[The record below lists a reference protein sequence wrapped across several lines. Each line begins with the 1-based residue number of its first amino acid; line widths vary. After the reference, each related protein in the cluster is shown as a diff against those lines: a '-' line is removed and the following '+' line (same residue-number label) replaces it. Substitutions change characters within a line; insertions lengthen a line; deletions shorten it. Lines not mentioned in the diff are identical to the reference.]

1 VRILHLVSY
10 PLFSGPM
17 PHVIGLA
24 SAQRERGDTVWIA
37 YDVKRGNFDGFE
49 EDARPRVEAAGFTSP
64 PQFTLSTKSSALETV
79 RDVRALQSFVREEK
93 IEVVHAHMSH
103 DHTLMSIALR
113 KPKELGVVRVRT
125 VHAERALE
133 HRFGRRA
140 LMKRAEAWVVRSQSH
155 ARQMR
160 NHFQVDATRLHVI
173 PGSVDARLFAPR
185 PIVVRAALRRRL
197 EIPDDVVLVGHVALI
212 APERGQ
218 EELVRAIAL
227 MGDSPV
233 HAMFVGRGESEHA
246 IRELARELGISHRI
260 HFPGSVAVPE
270 LVDMYAAMDAA
281 LVARPGNDAA
291 SRSAL
296 EAMACGLPV
305 IALREAALAETVT
318 DRVGFPIS
326 SATAENMARAMRQ
339 ILDDRADARY
349 RGETAREL
357 VATSRTFALEAEL
370 TREAYLSGGVTL

>member
-1 VRILHLVSY
+1 
-10 PLFSGPM
+10 M

-24 SAQRERGDTVWIA
+24 SAQRDRGDTVWIA

-49 EDARPRVEAAGFTSP
+49 EEARPRVEAAGFSSP
-64 PQFTLSTKSSALETV
+64 PQLTMSTKSNALETW
-79 RDVRALQSFVREEK
+79 RDVRALQAFVREEK

-113 KPKELGVVRVRT
+113 NPRELGVTRART

-140 LMKRAEAWVVRSQSH
+140 LMQRSDCWVVRSQSH

-160 NHFQVDATRLHVI
+160 NHFQIDATRLHVI
-173 PGSVDARLFAPR
+173 PGSVDSTVFAPKEA
-185 PIVVRAALRRRL
+185 VVRSSVRRRL

-218 EELVRAIAL
+218 AELVRAIAL

-233 HAMFVGRGESEHA
+233 HALLVGRGESEHA
-246 IRELARELGISHRI
+246 IRELARDLGVSHKV
-260 HFPGSVAVPE
+260 HFAGYVALPE
-270 LVDMYAAMDAA
+270 LVDVYAGMDAA

-296 EAMACGLPV
+296 EAMGCGLPV

-318 DRVGFPIS
+318 DRVGFPMS
-326 SATAENMARAMRQ
+326 NASPENIARAMRQ
-339 ILDDRADARY
+339 ILDDRKDARE
-349 RGETAREL
+349 RGEAARVL
-357 VATSRTFALEAEL
+357 VATQRNFAHEAALTFD
-370 TREAYLSGGVTL
+370 AYVSGGAQAL